1 MSKLTAVI
9 ALAALGAAGPAV
21 AATRTVHTRTLSADR
36 NGGLTFS
43 KTRITVRHG
52 TVKLVMTNPKGS
64 GLPHGIAIVRH
75 GKGKV
80 VDPGGRSS
88 VKARLA
94 KGTYT
99 YYCPFPGHKAAG
111 MTGKLVVN

>member
-1 MSKLTAVI
+1 MRKLAAAIVVA
-9 ALAALGAAGPAV
+9 ALAVAGTAT
-21 AATRTVHTRTLSADR
+21 AATQVVRTRSLSADPD
-36 NGGLTFS
+36 GGLTFN

-52 TVKLVMTNPKGS
+52 IVKLVMTNPKSS

-80 VDPGGRSS
+80 VDPGDKSS